1 MEVLMDD
8 FAGDVLTLVEWLGCS
23 CEDPGLEAFLVQ
35 KRIHDRPMTPE
46 QVEHEGLVEDDGDTD
61 VEYELERVSKES
73 MVVQSERHGFCL
85 IFQTRENYD
94 LVHRAACG
102 VQAPFVLEQ
111 VAFFAKGVQ
120 IYQGFEGPVFRGVG
134 MTTRRSD
141 ATYAA
146 LGQPLVRRLVYETST
161 DLFVVGDWV
170 LNFGFQDEGP
180 DARLAHVHI
189 RRKNVF
195 DDVMLRP
202 RIEDAPPTADAAMPG
217 LAQLGLSVASSEV
230 LGFLATLGLDHEA
243 EDDQYD
249 EDNGC
254 PEELNGCAQSHGIVV
269 YLKDVAGAAEDPD
282 AASDTIVSAITY
294 KRRGDLGSLG
304 YSGVLPFGL
313 QFGDRPDVA
322 IAKAKHRPAKVSESE
337 ELRSYYWPVASGMVM
352 QAVFSLV
359 DWQLARVTLHAPVRA
374 SSVLN

>member
-1 MEVLMDD
+1 MAILMDD
-8 FAGDVLTLVEWLGCS
+8 FAGDVLALVEWLGCS
-23 CEDPGLEAFLVQ
+23 CEDRGLEAFLVQ
-35 KRIHDRPMTPE
+35 KRIHDRPMTPD
-46 QVEHEGLVEDDGDTD
+46 QVEREGLVEDDGDTD
-61 VEYELERVSKES
+61 VEYELACLSRES

-102 VQAPFVLEQ
+102 VQASFVLEQ

-146 LGQPLVRRLVYETST
+146 LGQPLASRLVYETST
-161 DLFVVGDWV
+161 DLFVAGDWV

-180 DARLAHVHI
+180 DARLVHVHI

-195 DDVMLRP
+195 DDVMLSP
-202 RIEDAPPTADAAMPG
+202 RIEDVPPAADAAMPG
-217 LAQLGLSVASSEV
+217 LAQLGLSAASSEV
-230 LGFLATLGLDHEA
+230 LGFLASLGLDDEA
-243 EDDQYD
+243 D

-254 PEELNGCAQSHGIVV
+254 PEELNARAQSHGIVV
-269 YLKDVAGAAEDPD
+269 YLKDVAGAAEDLD

-322 IAKAKHRPAKVSESE
+322 IAKAKHAPAKVSESE
-337 ELRSYYWPVASGMVM
+337 ELRSYYWPVASGMIV
-352 QAVFSLV
+352 QAVFSLI

-374 SSVLN
+374 FSVLN

>member
-8 FAGDVLTLVEWLGCS
+8 FAGDVLALVEWLGCS

-35 KRIHDRPMTPE
+35 KRIHDRPMTPD
-46 QVEHEGLVEDDGDTD
+46 QVEREGLVEDDGDTD
-61 VEYELERVSKES
+61 VEYELACLSKES

-120 IYQGFEGPVFRGVG
+120 IYQGFEGPVFRGVD
-134 MTTRRSD
+134 MTGRRSD
-141 ATYAA
+141 AMYAA
-146 LGQPLVRRLVYETST
+146 LGQPLARRLVYETST

-180 DARLAHVHI
+180 DARLAHVHM

-202 RIEDAPPTADAAMPG
+202 RIEDVPPAADAAMPG
-217 LAQLGLSVASSEV
+217 LAQLGLSAVSPEV
-230 LGFLATLGLDHEA
+230 LGFLAGLGLDD
-243 EDDQYD
+243 EDDED
-249 EDNGC
+249 EEDSGC
-254 PEELNGCAQSHGIVV
+254 PQELNGCAQSHGIVI
-269 YLKDVAGAAEDPD
+269 YLKDVSGAAGHPD
-282 AASDTIVSAITY
+282 GPSDTIVSAITY
-294 KRRGDLGSLG
+294 KRRGDLESLG
-304 YSGVLPFGL
+304 YAGVLPFGL

-322 IAKAKHRPAKVSESE
+322 IAKAKHAPAKVSESE
-337 ELRSYYWPVASGMVM
+337 ELRSYYWPVASGMVV
-352 QAVFSLV
+352 QAVFSLI
-359 DWQLARVTLHAPVRA
+359 DWQLARVTLHAPARA
-374 SSVLN
+374 SAVLN